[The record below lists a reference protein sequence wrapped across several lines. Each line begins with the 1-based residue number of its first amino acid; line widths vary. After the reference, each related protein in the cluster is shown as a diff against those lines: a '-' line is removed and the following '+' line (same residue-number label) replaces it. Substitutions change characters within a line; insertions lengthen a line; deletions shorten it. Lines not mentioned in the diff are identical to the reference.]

1 MTAPLRVAVAGLG
14 NVGTETVRLLA
25 GQKDLLALRCGRP
38 IVVTAVS
45 ARDAARDRGISLDGI
60 AWFDDPVAMA
70 RDADADI
77 VLELVGGSEGV
88 AHDVCLAAIGVGRH
102 VVTANKA
109 LIAVHG
115 AALGTA
121 AEAAGVS
128 LAYESAVA
136 GGIPIIKALREGLAA
151 NQVSRLH
158 GILNGTCNYI
168 LTTMRET
175 GRDFDDVLKDA
186 QELGYAE
193 ADPSFDIDGV
203 DAAHKLAILTSVA
216 FGCAIDFDAVHIEG
230 IRHIGAIDIAFATE
244 LGYRIKLLGI
254 AEQTEAGIQQRVHPV
269 MVPLA
274 APIAAVE
281 GVFNAVVSD
290 GDYVGTTMF
299 QGRGAGGGP
308 TASAVVADI
317 IDIARGQTVPIFGVP
332 VAAQQP
338 MRIQPL
344 ENRIGLYFVR
354 FMVHDKPGVFAEIA
368 AALRDAEISIESA
381 IQRGRAAVGV
391 VPLVVTTHEAR
402 EAAMQQALGR
412 IAALDSV
419 TEPPRMIRIETF

>member
-1 MTAPLRVAVAGLG
+1 MSSPVRVAVAGLG
-14 NVGTETVRLLA
+14 NVGAETVRLLA

-45 ARDAARDRGISLDGI
+45 ARDSSRDRGISLDGI

-70 RDADADI
+70 RDAEADL
-77 VLELVGGSEGV
+77 VLELIGGSEGV
-88 AHDVCLAAIGVGRH
+88 AHEVCKAAIGAGRH

-115 AALGTA
+115 ASLGTA

-151 NQVSRLH
+151 NQVFRLH

-175 GRDFDDVLKDA
+175 GRDFDDVLRDA

-254 AEQTEAGIQQRVHPV
+254 AEQTDAGIQQRVHPV
-269 MVPLA
+269 MVPVA

-281 GVFNAVVSD
+281 GVFNAIVSD

-317 IDIARGQTVPIFGVP
+317 VDIARGQTVPIFGVP

-338 MRIQPL
+338 MRVQPL

-381 IQRGRAAVGV
+381 IQRGRAAGGV